1 MRENELDGTLP
12 SSSFPHVGTILKP
25 MADPK
30 RPSPSQYV
38 GYLFGRTLPDSM
50 QEWVRND
57 LVGPGASVRYVLR
70 FMLPVVA
77 VLLLFLLIPGP
88 IWVPL
93 AMMALLLLPL
103 LYFAVALMNIYRR
116 HRLLSHGLD
125 PDLLTA
131 KAQRRADRTRED
143 YEKRHGRGVE

>member
-1 MRENELDGTLP
+1 
-12 SSSFPHVGTILKP
+12 
-25 MADPK
+25 
-30 RPSPSQYV
+30 
-38 GYLFGRTLPDSM
+38 
-50 QEWVRND
+50 
-57 LVGPGASVRYVLR
+57 VGPGASVRYVLR

>member
-1 MRENELDGTLP
+1 
-12 SSSFPHVGTILKP
+12 
-25 MADPK
+25 MADPQ
-30 RPSPSQYV
+30 RPSPTQYV

-125 PDLLTA
+125 PDLLTV
-131 KAQRRADRTRED
+131 KAQRRADWTRED
-143 YEKRHGRGVE
+143 YERRHGRGDE

>member
-1 MRENELDGTLP
+1 MSD
-12 SSSFPHVGTILKP
+12 
-25 MADPK
+25 AQ

-50 QEWVRND
+50 QDWVRND

-77 VLLLFLLIPGP
+77 VLALFLLIPGP
-88 IWVPL
+88 IWIPL

-125 PDLLTA
+125 PDLLGA

-143 YEKRHGRGVE
+143 YERRHGRTEDQ